1 MRCWQSG
8 QLQERTAGGRE
19 FQILGDATEKL
30 RAPND
35 VCANRRVSRLVLE
48 DLIGNEQE
56 CESAERNVNMQA
68 VDNAK

>member
-8 QLQERTAGGRE
+8 QLQERTAGG
-19 FQILGDATEKL
+19 ILGDATEKL

-48 DLIGNEQE
+48 DLMGNEQE